1 MRRLYIKTAVLLLFF
16 IAFIGG
22 KSYRAPLEIWFFDV
36 GQGDSTFAKLP
47 NGETLLIDAGNE
59 LDGLPIAVFLLKNGV
74 REIDHFII
82 THPHEDHLGGADV
95 VLELLRVKKIYTPTV
110 YKDDI
115 PNTLCYN
122 NFISAA
128 KNEDCGIRDIFA
140 GSVLI
145 DEESLSLYCISPTL
159 GNKAVLN
166 EYSAVLL
173 LEFGSCRFLLA
184 ADSEKTNERDMLEK
198 DVPECDLLRVAH
210 HGSDTSSCKAFLE
223 AVNPRFSII
232 SLASYNPYGHPSGEV
247 LQRLHSVGSE
257 IYRTDLHG
265 TLKVIS
271 DGKTLRIS
279 EQNISLDGDIK

>member
-1 MRRLYIKTAVLLLFF
+1 MRRFYIKVAILILFF
-16 IAFIGG
+16 TLLIGG

-59 LDGLPIAVFLLKNGV
+59 FDGLPIASFLLKNGV
-74 REIDHFII
+74 REIDHFVI

-95 VLELLRVKKIYTPTV
+95 VLELLKVKKIYTPTV
-110 YKDDI
+110 YEDDI

-122 NFISAA
+122 SFMRAA
-128 KNEDCGIRDIFA
+128 KNEGCGIRDISA

-145 DEESLSLYCISPTL
+145 EGEPLSLCCLSPDG

-198 DVPECDLLRVAH
+198 AVPECDLLRVAH
-210 HGSDTSSCKAFLE
+210 HGSDTSSCKAFLD

-247 LQRLHSVGSE
+247 LRRLRSVGSE

-271 DGKTLRIS
+271 DGQTLKIS
-279 EQNISLDGDIK
+279 EHNISLDGDIK